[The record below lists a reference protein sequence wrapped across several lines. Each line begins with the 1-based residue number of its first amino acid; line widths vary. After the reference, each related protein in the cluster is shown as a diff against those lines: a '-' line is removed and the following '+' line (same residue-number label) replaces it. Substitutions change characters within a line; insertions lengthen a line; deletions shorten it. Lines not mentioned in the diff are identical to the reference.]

1 MINLHKYDKLNTIE
15 TLRAS
20 TLQCFFF
27 CSRLSDVGFHVS
39 MMIWGKEALCNT

>member
-20 TLQCFFF
+20 TLQCFF
-27 CSRLSDVGFHVS
+27 SRLSDVGFHVS
-39 MMIWGKEALCNT
+39 MMIWGEEALCNT